1 MKLQSKEHFL
11 ESDLLRSPL
20 LTAFKFS
27 IFFVSIYSILI
38 ITQFSNTIS
47 FYLSITTIVLIPILY
62 FLKKNFL
69 LYLAILIF
77 TVNSTY
83 YRFSDSQIN
92 TNNQFK
98 DIEVL
103 LDGDVKSIISSH
115 YNRSSIIANA
125 TVESKHFN
133 SFNTNILLT
142 IFRYDDLKIIEGEK
156 FQCKAKLNTI
166 PQKIFPNEFP
176 TKQHLKSLKVN
187 FTATSSSKEF
197 IIYDDSNIFYK
208 VLNHLRNDFKNKIF
222 LLFPEDVADVIFAI
236 TIGDKSFISK
246 EEKQIYSLTGTSHIM
261 AVSGLHV
268 GIIAVFLYFF
278 TFFIKNEKLKYLIN
292 SLLLIGYVV
301 LTGLQAS
308 SIRAASIAIMIYL
321 AIVLKKHYDIKNLL
335 GFAIV
340 IFILIQPEIILSVS
354 FQFSVAA
361 FLGIV
366 LYTKRISDYI
376 NYKVNTKS
384 DLLSNLIILISTS
397 ISAMIFT
404 SPLVAYYFNNFTLLG
419 IISNMYAIPIISL
432 SLILSFIVL
441 FISFLS
447 FELSFLFANSV
458 TFLIRLLEGLNSYV
472 VKIEYLFYSGYN
484 SLIYAVI
491 FSLIILVL
499 LNYKSF
505 IKSASYIALGL
516 IIVFSYSY
524 YAKENTY
531 IKDNYYYKVKLIEKE
546 KVVDLYIFDKSK
558 NTSIFLDYSLLEY
571 IEETN
576 KNIRLTINGDN
587 GRFFYDNIKDN
598 VTLDSLIF
606 DAKNIINYFK

>member
-472 VKIEYLFYSGYN
+472 VKIEYLFYSGNN
-484 SLIYAVI
+484 SLINAVI

-546 KVVDLYIFDKSK
+546 EVVDLYIFDKSK

-606 DAKNIINYFK
+606 DEKNIINYFK

>member
-236 TIGDKSFISK
+236 TIWDKSFISK

-376 NYKVNTKS
+376 NYKVNNKS

-441 FISFLS
+441 FITFLS

-546 KVVDLYIFDKSK
+546 EVVDLYIFDKSK

-606 DAKNIINYFK
+606 DEKNIINYFK